1 MEKVDEL
8 IEKLAIH
15 IIGLI
20 DASNNADCEDEIE
33 EKTRALAELVAA
45 KAQLN

>member
-1 MEKVDEL
+1 MEKIEEL

-20 DASNNADCEDEIE
+20 DASNNTVCEDEIE
-33 EKTRALAELVAA
+33 KKTRALAELVAA
-45 KAQLN
+45 KAQMN